1 MKLYINSI
9 AHYLPE
15 QVVTNKF
22 YNDLNN
28 LEDGWIES
36 RTGIKE
42 RRKTAE
48 GENTRTMAIDAV
60 ARCVPNLPYPI
71 EEIDLI
77 IGATYTPF
85 DTIVTL
91 AHGIQNRFEITNAK
105 VITVTSACSSFANA
119 MEIVEGYFAMNKCSK
134 ALIVASENNSAYN
147 DESNIKS
154 GHLWG
159 DGAAA
164 VFVSKEKT
172 SASDLEILAVDTT
185 GLGNVGKSIEAVTLQ
200 PRTGKTN
207 MPYGKDVYIH
217 ATQYLVDAIDN
228 ILADNDFRI
237 DDVDYLITHQANM
250 RIIENV
256 RKKLDID
263 PSKVLSN
270 IDKLGNTGCA
280 STPIVLSQN
289 IDKIKIGD
297 LVCISVFGG
306 GYSSGAILLKK

>member
-9 AHYLPE
+9 SHYFPE

-22 YNDLNN
+22 FNDLNN

-42 RRKTAE
+42 RRKTTE
-48 GENTRTMAIDAV
+48 GENTRTMAIEAV
-60 ARCVPNLPYPI
+60 SLCVPNLPYPI

-91 AHGIQNRFEITNAK
+91 AHGIQNRFEINNAK
-105 VITVTSACSSFANA
+105 VVTITSACSSFANA
-119 MEIVEGYFAMNKCSK
+119 MEIVEGYFAMNKCTK
-134 ALIVASENNSAYN
+134 ALIVTSENNSVYN

-172 SASDLEILAVDTT
+172 SDSDLEILAVETT

-207 MPYGKDVYIH
+207 MPYGKDVYVH

-228 ILADNDFRI
+228 ILTDNDFTI
-237 DDVDYLITHQANM
+237 DDVNHLITHQANM

-263 PSKVLSN
+263 SSKVLTN
-270 IDKLGNTGCA
+270 IEKLGNTGCA
-280 STPIVLSQN
+280 STPIVLSEN